1 MAILNSYVKLPEGT
15 CKKHV
20 RFLPSTMLGF
30 INWNSWGYQSY
41 PPRLSKM
48 AMGNLLSME
57 VLMWKSMKLIYKRW
71 ILHCHIWLPESKC
84 NQNVFCI
91 LSISLKYLAF
101 RPIVFSSSFSIFASS
116 SQRALRSI
124 KLRISLQTPQ
134 KWSKN
139 EFGMSW
145 ASKMKRNRSQY
156 VGFIK

>member
-1 MAILNSYVKLPEGT
+1 
-15 CKKHV
+15 
-20 RFLPSTMLGF
+20 
-30 INWNSWGYQSY
+30 
-41 PPRLSKM
+41 M